1 MLLAKLPPQAV
12 ELGRDAASQA
22 SPTGSGAREGCC

>member
-1 MLLAKLPPQAV
+1 MLLARLPPQVV

-22 SPTGSGAREGCC
+22 SPTGSGARQG